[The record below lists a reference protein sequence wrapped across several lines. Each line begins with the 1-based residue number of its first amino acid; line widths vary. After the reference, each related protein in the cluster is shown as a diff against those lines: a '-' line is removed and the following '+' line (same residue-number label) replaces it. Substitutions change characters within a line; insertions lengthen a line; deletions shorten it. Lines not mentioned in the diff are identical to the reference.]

1 MMKIN
6 EKIIVSISF
15 CIILSAVTTANS
27 ACSSDNDEKTGK
39 STVAWSSVSGCKTE
53 SAMRKAKT
61 NDAYPWKETVSC
73 EARKNGQLYIKHV
86 NAVFNC
92 EAENLG
98 ISATVGGNRI
108 IITEEG
114 AGNSANCICCY
125 DLECIIEG
133 LDKGHY
139 VIVFQRNGENEP
151 RFEFALDYCD
161 STKGEFALSS
171 QQ

>member
-1 MMKIN
+1 MRKS
-6 EKIIVSISF
+6 KKWISRISY
-15 CIILSAVTTANS
+15 CIILSAMMATNF
-27 ACSSDNDEKTGK
+27 ACSSDNDEKADPPTMK
-39 STVAWSSVSGCKTE
+39 WSSVSGCKTE
-53 SAMRKAKT
+53 SALRKAKS
-61 NDAYPWKETVSC
+61 NDAYPWKEKVFY
-73 EARKNGQLYIKHV
+73 EVRKNGQLYVKHV

-92 EAENLG
+92 DAEHLSIIG
-98 ISATVGGNRI
+98 TVSKNRI

-151 RFEFALDYCD
+151 RFEFVLDYSD
-161 STKGEFALSS
+161 STKGEFIIGSE
-171 QQ
+171 Q